1 MSLAGINEKTR
12 ASNITNAYKHS
23 VIVIFITFGMQLF
36 IIINIY
42 IYNFFVS
49 LGNVGKDNCG
59 CCDSCLKQ
67 EGEICAQGSLQEK
80 CDHHAP
86 HCLQL
91 NGNPYK
97 QCVSLKKGKC

>member
-42 IYNFFVS
+42 IIFLF
-49 LGNVGKDNCG
+49 L
-59 CCDSCLKQ
+59 
-67 EGEICAQGSLQEK
+67 
-80 CDHHAP
+80 
-86 HCLQL
+86 
-91 NGNPYK
+91 
-97 QCVSLKKGKC
+97 